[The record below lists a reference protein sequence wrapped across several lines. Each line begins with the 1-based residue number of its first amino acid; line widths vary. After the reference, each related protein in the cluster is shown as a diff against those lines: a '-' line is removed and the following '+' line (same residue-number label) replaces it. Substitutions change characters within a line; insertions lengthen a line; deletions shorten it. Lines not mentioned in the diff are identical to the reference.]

1 MHLERRPLGGSA
13 LVRDYLNGRSGAVP
27 FYAGSP
33 FRLESYRRRAAALE
47 ERVSEAALERLRP
60 IIRPAGVVARQ
71 RFDEVVAGRGVF
83 VTTGQQPAL
92 FGGPLYS
99 LYKALSAIRLAEA
112 LAEALKRP
120 VMPLFWV
127 ASEDHDWTEANRSHL
142 IDTTNTLRTL
152 ALADTASGPLRSLAR
167 IRLGVRV
174 NDTLSQLADTLPAND
189 FRDCWIDSVGACYTP
204 EATMASAFAD
214 LLADLL
220 AEYPLGIVDAA
231 DPGLKK
237 LSAPLL
243 RAEAEDPQA
252 SEEALRE
259 CADRLERRGYALQVP
274 LIPGAT
280 NLFLESESTGRD
292 RLQRREEHLFLRR
305 SGGTIARSRLI
316 ALIEGHA
323 EYPHAGEGDSSRKT
337 PEFPAQGVSECAS
350 APHCRELPLSPPWP
364 MWVAPASWPTLRR
377 SGDSLR
383 DTAWECRLR
392 LPAPR
397 SWRSRRRWGRILEGH
412 ALAIDEVAPGSESL
426 QSFALDQVPEAAG
439 KVMARWREALREHA
453 AELAPLAVE
462 VDPVLDAAVTRA
474 RNAGLGALGA
484 LEKKI
489 VRSVKRRN
497 EITWDRIAR
506 VQCHLWPAGKPQDRI
521 LGPLQYLVRYGA
533 EFIAPGARSDP
544 GGINRFGSI
553 GYIHVDLDRLSGPAD
568 SDPGHFP
575 GFRPWQGSGQTP

>member
-13 LVRDYLNGRSGAVP
+13 LVRDYLNGRSGAAA

-60 IIRPAGVVARQ
+60 IIRPAGTAARQ

-99 LYKALSAIRLAEA
+99 LYKALSAIRLAGA

-167 IRLGVRV
+167 IRLGARV

-189 FRDCWIDSVGACYTP
+189 FRDRWIDSVGACYTP

-214 LLADLL
+214 LLVELL
-220 AEYPLGIVDAA
+220 GEYPLGIVDAA

-237 LSAPLL
+237 LSSPLL

-292 RLQRREEHLFLRR
+292 RLQRRKERLFLRR

-323 EYPHAGEGDSSRKT
+323 EYPHAGEGDSSHKT
-337 PEFPAQGVSECAS
+337 PEFPAQVSPNVLLRPIVES
-350 APHCRELPLSPPWP
+350 FLF
-364 MWVAPASWPTLRR
+364 PTLAYVGGPGELAYFAQIGGLFARH
-377 SGDSLR
+377 GLGMPI
-383 DTAWECRLR
+383 A
-392 LPAPR
+392 APR
-397 SWRSRRRWGRILEGH
+397 ASLLAIETKVGRILEGH

-439 KVMARWREALREHA
+439 EAMARWREALREHA

-506 VQCHLWPAGKPQDRI
+506 VQCHLWPVGKPQDRI

-533 EFIAPGARSDP
+533 EFIALAHDR
-544 GGINRFGSI
+544 IRVESI
-553 GYIHVDLDRLSGPAD
+553 GSGA
-568 SDPGHFP
+568 
-575 GFRPWQGSGQTP
+575 